1 MNGLRHI
8 VYREWITR
16 VRRKA
21 FILGTLA
28 IPLLFAASIALG
40 WWLEQNEA
48 DESRVLIVD
57 VAGMVSKWDE
67 SVQTWIPIC
76 PDCFPERKSLTYRF
90 TDEGLEDDE
99 FVNSD
104 FDVMVV
110 FDDAILQHQRAMFYY
125 EHVPDFDIQS
135 SLKSDLSQAL
145 EKFKVNE
152 TEDLDFA
159 TYQRLKTRISLQG
172 QDIIT
177 RDGHAVGRS
186 LIGFVFSLFLFM
198 QILIYGM
205 HVMRG
210 VIEEKV
216 NRIVEV
222 VISVVKP
229 SVLMTGKVIGIGLVG
244 LTQFIALSIL
254 MWLIF
259 LVGGTL
265 IENTDVLKSSSDAM
279 VGLDVQSWISSQSEL
294 SFLLDVNWPLMLM
307 STAMF
312 YVAGFA
318 LYAASFAAI
327 GAAVEQEAD
336 AQYFLL
342 PALAPLMASYLIA
355 TLAIEN
361 PEGSLAVVASF
372 IPFTAPVVMLIRI
385 PLGVAWWEVLASW
398 IGVALTAWVLLR
410 LAGRVY
416 RVGILMHGKKP
427 SWKALFKWFRHA
439 E

>member
-1 MNGLRHI
+1 M
-8 VYREWITR
+8 
-16 VRRKA
+16 RRKA

>member
-40 WWLEQNEA
+40 WWIGQSEA

-259 LVGGTL
+259 LVGGAF

-361 PEGSLAVVASF
+361 PEGPLAVVASF

-385 PLGVAWWEVLASW
+385 PLGVVWWEVLASW
-398 IGVALTAWVLLR
+398 IGVAFTAWVLLR

-416 RVGILMHGKKP
+416 RVGILMHGKRP

>member
-145 EKFKVNE
+145 EKFKVSE

-259 LVGGTL
+259 LVGGAL
-265 IENTDVLKSSSDAM
+265 MENTDVLKSSSDAM

-416 RVGILMHGKKP
+416 RVGILMHGKRP

>member
-40 WWLEQNEA
+40 WWLEQSET

-145 EKFKVNE
+145 EKFKVSE

-259 LVGGTL
+259 LVGGAL
-265 IENTDVLKSSSDAM
+265 MENTDVLKSSSDAM

-416 RVGILMHGKKP
+416 RVGILMHGKRP

>member
-205 HVMRG
+205 YVMRG